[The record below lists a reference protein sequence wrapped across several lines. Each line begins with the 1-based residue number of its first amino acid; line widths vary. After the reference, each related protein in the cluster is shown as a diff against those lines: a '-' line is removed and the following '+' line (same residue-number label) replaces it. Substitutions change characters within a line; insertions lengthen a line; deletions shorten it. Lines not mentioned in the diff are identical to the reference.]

1 MKRLR
6 KEICLTARLRTLG
19 CVELNDADG
28 KQILRVLRQPKRLA
42 LLTYLA
48 LARPYGFQRRDRI
61 LLQFWPDSDEERA
74 RAALRK
80 STYRLRQALG
90 ADVIQSRGDAELA
103 VDPDLLRCDVRE
115 FDAAIADGRPA
126 AALALY
132 RGDLLDGF
140 HLDGASP
147 DFERWLEDE
156 RSRLKKDAAQAAW
169 DVSAERE
176 QAGDMPAAVKLARR
190 AFELA
195 PPDGQRLRHLLEI
208 LDRAGDRAGALQ
220 AYDKF
225 SSWLADE
232 YGAEPP
238 PETVQLVQEI
248 RARSEARPRT
258 EPVPKTRPDR
268 SQEPG
273 PETQSDAQP
282 ADVPAELVG
291 APARR
296 AEPRWRQAS
305 LILAFLLLGALIP
318 TIIALRE
325 DPVSALDPN
334 LVAVAP
340 FRVFNPEH
348 EVWSEGV
355 VDFLSRSLDNA
366 GELRT
371 LTPTAAV
378 RAWPGRADVESAA
391 IAGHRTGSGLVVFGS
406 LMGIG
411 GDSVR
416 INATLVE
423 VAGPTVLGDLEIRG
437 VPERMDALVDTLTV
451 QILREL
457 SATRQIGAMR
467 HTSIGSRSMPALRAF
482 LAGEQAFRRTAW
494 DSARSHYER
503 AIELD
508 STFAMG
514 HLRLGSTILY
524 IELGESEEGWEHI
537 ARAGEL
543 NSGLS
548 RHDSLLLAAAADV
561 AASRLWRLPEGGT
574 RELAERAYGNALTA
588 TREYPDDAE
597 AWYTVGVVRDLFYD
611 DLRTVTVAQVADA
624 FDRAISLDS
633 AFAPAYRP
641 AFRYAMDEGRVET
654 AREYARAYL
663 ALNPPE
669 EATGIPL
676 LLDRLLDPQSDPAEL
691 DSLLDAAHPEAL
703 FMTWIRLWLLADS
716 TELAIRIARISAERE
731 HDPRYWRTAPV
742 IVNRNLAAS
751 LAYRGHMRESVELA
765 GGEYA
770 TWFQALMPEA
780 AMLGY
785 VAPEVADS
793 SFADWLEREKFD
805 PNVMAHEL
813 WWWAA
818 RSDTAAIQR
827 YLERG
832 GHEPISLAALALAR
846 GDTADAILRL
856 ETVEPGWLGSNLT
869 VLVRARLLVAVGR
882 EAEALEVLQ
891 GRYIN
896 DWPLASRVMWIM
908 ERARLADRLGQNESA
923 LRDYRFVSQVWADA
937 DPELQPIVREA
948 EGAVTRLGG

>member
-1 MKRLR
+1 M
-6 KEICLTARLRTLG
+6 
-19 CVELNDADG
+19 
-28 KQILRVLRQPKRLA
+28 
-42 LLTYLA
+42 
-48 LARPYGFQRRDRI
+48 
-61 LLQFWPDSDEERA
+61 
-74 RAALRK
+74 RK

-90 ADVIQSRGDAELA
+90 ADVIQSRGDSELA
-103 VDPDLLRCDVRE
+103 VDPGLLQCDVRE
-115 FDAAIADGRPA
+115 FDTALADGRPA
-126 AALALY
+126 DALALY
-132 RGDLLDGF
+132 GGDLLDGF

-147 DFERWLEDE
+147 DFERWLDE
-156 RSRLKKDAAQAAW
+156 QRSRLKKDAAQAAW

-176 QAGDMPAAVKLARR
+176 QAGDMRAAVKLARR

-208 LDRAGDRAGALQ
+208 LYRAGDRAGALQ

-238 PETVQLVQEI
+238 PETVQLVERI
-248 RARSEARPRT
+248 RSRSEARATVR
-258 EPVPKTRPDR
+258 PVPEVR
-268 SQEPG
+268 
-273 PETQSDAQP
+273 
-282 ADVPAELVG
+282 PAEAPTGV
-291 APARR
+291 AVTPARQH
-296 AEPRWRQAS
+296 APRWRRVV
-305 LILAFLLLGALIP
+305 LISAFLLLGALIP

-340 FRVFNPEH
+340 FKVFHPDH
-348 EVWSEGV
+348 EVWGEGV

-371 LTPTAAV
+371 LPPTAAV
-378 RAWPGRADVESAA
+378 RAWPGRADVESAEV
-391 IAGHRTGSGLVVFGS
+391 AGLRTGAGLVVFGS

-416 INATLVE
+416 VNATVVDV
-423 VAGPTVLGDLEIRG
+423 VAQKVLRDLEVRG
-437 VPERMDALVDTLTV
+437 LSERMDAVVDTLTV

-457 SATRQIGAMR
+457 SVTRQIGAMR
-467 HTSIGSRSMPALRAF
+467 HTSIGSRSMPALKAF

-494 DSARSHYER
+494 DSARAHYER
-503 AIELD
+503 ALELD
-508 STFAMG
+508 STFAMA

-524 IELGESEEGWEHI
+524 IELGVGDDGWEHI

-548 RHDSLLLAAAADV
+548 RHDSLLLAAAADM
-561 AASRLWRLPEGGT
+561 AAFRLWRLPEGGT
-574 RELAERAYGNALTA
+574 RELAERAYRNALAA
-588 TREYPDDAE
+588 TREYPGDAE

-669 EATGIPL
+669 QASGIPL
-676 LLDRLLDPQSDPAEL
+676 LLDRILDPNSDPAEL
-691 DSLLDAAHPEAL
+691 DSLLDAVHPEAL

-742 IVNRNLAAS
+742 VVNRNLAAS
-751 LAYRGHMRESVELA
+751 LAYRGHLQESVELA

-770 TWFQALMPEA
+770 TWFQALVPEA
-780 AMLGY
+780 AMLGFID
-785 VAPEVADS
+785 AEVADS
-793 SFADWLEREKFD
+793 SFADWLEREQFD
-805 PNVMAHEL
+805 PNVLAHEL

-832 GHEPISLAALALAR
+832 GHDGVGRAALALAR

-856 ETVEPGWLGSNLT
+856 ETIEPGRLGSNLT

-882 EAEALEVLQ
+882 DAEALEVLQ
-891 GRYIN
+891 GRFIN
-896 DWPLASRVMWIM
+896 DWPLASRVTWML
-908 ERARLADRLGQNESA
+908 ERARLADRLGQTETA

-937 DPELQPIVREA
+937 DPELQAIVREA
-948 EGAVTRLGG
+948 EEAVARLGG

>member
-1 MKRLR
+1 
-6 KEICLTARLRTLG
+6 
-19 CVELNDADG
+19 
-28 KQILRVLRQPKRLA
+28 
-42 LLTYLA
+42 
-48 LARPYGFQRRDRI
+48 
-61 LLQFWPDSDEERA
+61 
-74 RAALRK
+74 LRK

-90 ADVIQSRGDAELA
+90 ADVIQSRGDSELA
-103 VDPDLLRCDVRE
+103 VDPDLLYCDVRE
-115 FDAAIADGRPA
+115 FDAALADGRPA
-126 AALALY
+126 DALALY
-132 RGDLLDGF
+132 GGDLLDGF
-140 HLDGASP
+140 HLDGSSP

-169 DVSAERE
+169 DLSAERE
-176 QAGDMPAAVKLARR
+176 QAGDMRAAVKLARR

-238 PETVQLVQEI
+238 PETVQLVERI
-248 RARSEARPRT
+248 RSRSEARATVR
-258 EPVPKTRPDR
+258 PVPEVR
-268 SQEPG
+268 
-273 PETQSDAQP
+273 
-282 ADVPAELVG
+282 PAEAPTGV
-291 APARR
+291 AVTPARQH
-296 AEPRWRQAS
+296 APRWRRVV
-305 LILAFLLLGALIP
+305 LISAFLLLGALIP

-334 LVAVAP
+334 QVAVAP
-340 FRVFNPEH
+340 FKVFQPDH
-348 EVWSEGV
+348 EVWGEGV

-371 LTPTAAV
+371 LPPTAAV
-378 RAWPGRADVESAA
+378 RAWPGRADVESAEV
-391 IAGHRTGSGLVVFGS
+391 AGLRTGAGLVVFGS

-416 INATLVE
+416 VNATVVDV
-423 VAGPTVLGDLEIRG
+423 VAQKVLRDLEVRG
-437 VPERMDALVDTLTV
+437 LFERMDAVVDTLTV

-457 SATRQIGAMR
+457 SVTRQIGAMR
-467 HTSIGSRSMPALRAF
+467 HTSIGSRSMPALKAF

-494 DSARSHYER
+494 DSARAHYER

-524 IELGESEEGWEHI
+524 IELGVGDDGWEHI

-548 RHDSLLLAAAADV
+548 RHDSLLLAAAADM
-561 AASRLWRLPEGGT
+561 AAFRLWRLPEGGT
-574 RELAERAYGNALTA
+574 RELAERAYRNALAA
-588 TREYPDDAE
+588 TREYPGDAE

-669 EATGIPL
+669 QASGIPL
-676 LLDRLLDPQSDPAEL
+676 LLDRILDPQADPVEL
-691 DSLLDAAHPEAL
+691 DSLLDTAHPEAL

-742 IVNRNLAAS
+742 VVNRNLAAS
-751 LAYRGHMRESVELA
+751 LAYRGHMRESVEMA

-780 AMLGY
+780 AMLGFID
-785 VAPEVADS
+785 AEVADS
-793 SFADWLEREKFD
+793 SFADWLELEKFD

-832 GHEPISLAALALAR
+832 GHESISLAALALAR

-856 ETVEPGWLGSNLT
+856 ETIEPGRLGSNLT

-882 EAEALEVLQ
+882 DAEALEVLQ
-891 GRYIN
+891 GRFIN
-896 DWPLASRVMWIM
+896 DWPLASRVTWML
-908 ERARLADRLGQNESA
+908 ERARLADRLGQTETA

-937 DPELQPIVREA
+937 DPELQAIVREA
-948 EGAVTRLGG
+948 EEAVARLGG

>member
-1 MKRLR
+1 MRLER
-6 KEICLTARLRTLG
+6 NSGLTARLRTLG

-28 KQILRVLRQPKRLA
+28 RQILQVLRQPKRLA

-90 ADVIQSRGDAELA
+90 ADVIQSRGDSELA
-103 VDPDLLRCDVRE
+103 VDPDLLQCDVRE
-115 FDAAIADGRPA
+115 FDTALVDGRPA
-126 AALALY
+126 DALALY
-132 RGDLLDGF
+132 GGELLDGF

-147 DFERWLEDE
+147 DFERWLDE
-156 RSRLKKDAAQAAW
+156 QRSRLKKDAAQAAW

-176 QAGDMPAAVKLARR
+176 QAGDMRAAVKLARR

-238 PETVQLVQEI
+238 PETVQLVERI
-248 RARSEARPRT
+248 RSRSEARATVR
-258 EPVPKTRPDR
+258 PVPEVR
-268 SQEPG
+268 
-273 PETQSDAQP
+273 
-282 ADVPAELVG
+282 PAEAPTGV
-291 APARR
+291 AVTPARQH
-296 AEPRWRQAS
+296 APRWRRVV
-305 LILAFLLLGALIP
+305 LISAFLLLGALIP

-340 FRVFNPEH
+340 FKVFHPDH
-348 EVWSEGV
+348 EVWGEGV

-371 LTPTAAV
+371 LPPTAAV
-378 RAWPGRADVESAA
+378 RAWPGRADVESAEV
-391 IAGHRTGSGLVVFGS
+391 AGLRTGAGLVVFGS

-416 INATLVE
+416 VNATVVDV
-423 VAGPTVLGDLEIRG
+423 VAQKVLRDLEVRG
-437 VPERMDALVDTLTV
+437 LSERMDAVVDTLTV

-457 SATRQIGAMR
+457 SVTRQIGAMR
-467 HTSIGSRSMPALRAF
+467 HTSIGSRSMPALKAF

-494 DSARSHYER
+494 DSARAHYER
-503 AIELD
+503 ALELD
-508 STFAMG
+508 STFAMA

-524 IELGESEEGWEHI
+524 IELGVGDDGWEHI

-548 RHDSLLLAAAADV
+548 RHDSLLLAAAADM
-561 AASRLWRLPEGGT
+561 AAFRLWRLPEGGT
-574 RELAERAYGNALTA
+574 RELAERAYRNALAA
-588 TREYPDDAE
+588 TREYPGDAE

-669 EATGIPL
+669 QASGIPL
-676 LLDRLLDPQSDPAEL
+676 LLDRILDPNSDPAEL
-691 DSLLDAAHPEAL
+691 DSLLDAVHPEAL

-742 IVNRNLAAS
+742 VVNRNLAAS
-751 LAYRGHMRESVELA
+751 LAYRGHLQESVELA

-770 TWFQALMPEA
+770 TWFQALVPEA
-780 AMLGY
+780 AMLGFID
-785 VAPEVADS
+785 AEVADS
-793 SFADWLEREKFD
+793 SFADWLEREQFD
-805 PNVMAHEL
+805 PNVLAHEL

-832 GHEPISLAALALAR
+832 GHDGVGRAALALAR

-856 ETVEPGWLGSNLT
+856 ETIEPGRLGSNLT

-882 EAEALEVLQ
+882 DAEALEVLQ
-891 GRYIN
+891 GRFIN
-896 DWPLASRVMWIM
+896 DWPLASRVTWIL
-908 ERARLADRLGQNESA
+908 ERARLADRLGQTETA

-948 EGAVTRLGG
+948 EEAVALLGG

>member
-1 MKRLR
+1 
-6 KEICLTARLRTLG
+6 
-19 CVELNDADG
+19 LNDADG

-80 STYRLRQALG
+80 STYSLRQALG
-90 ADVIQSRGDAELA
+90 ADVIQGRGDSELA
-103 VDPDLLRCDVRE
+103 IDPLLLQCDVRE
-115 FDAAIADGRPA
+115 FDTALAEGRPA
-126 AALALY
+126 DALDLY
-132 RGDLLDGF
+132 GGDLLDGF

-169 DVSAERE
+169 DLSAERE
-176 QAGDMPAAVKLARR
+176 DAGDMRAAVKMARR

-195 PPDGQRLRHLLEI
+195 PPDGHRFRHLLEI
-208 LDRAGDRAGALQ
+208 LDRAGDRAGALL

-225 SSWLADE
+225 SSYLADE
-232 YGAEPP
+232 FGAEPP
-238 PETVQLVQEI
+238 PETVQLVEQI
-248 RARSEARPRT
+248 RSRSKANARAESDPEL
-258 EPVPKTRPDR
+258 RPDP
-268 SQEPG
+268 SAGPG
-273 PETQSDAQP
+273 PETKPDAQP
-282 ADVPAELVG
+282 ADVPSEPVMVH
-291 APARR
+291 ARR
-296 AEPRWRQAS
+296 AAPKWRQAS
-305 LILAFLLLGALIP
+305 LILAFLLVGALIP
-318 TIIALRE
+318 TIVALRE

-334 LVAVAP
+334 LLAVAP
-340 FRVFNPEH
+340 FRVFSPEH
-348 EVWSEGV
+348 EIWGEGV

-366 GELRT
+366 GELHT
-371 LTPTAAV
+371 LPPTAAV
-378 RAWPGRADVESAA
+378 RAWPGRADVESAM
-391 IAGHRTGSGLVVFGS
+391 IAGLRTGAGLVVFGS

-423 VAGPTVLGDLEIRG
+423 VAGPTVLGDVEIRG
-437 VPERMDALVDTLTV
+437 IPERMDALVDTLTV

-467 HTSIGSRSMPALRAF
+467 HTSIGSRSMPALKAF

-494 DSARSHYER
+494 DSARAYYER

-524 IELGESEEGWEHI
+524 IELGESDEGWEHI

-548 RHDSLLLAAAADV
+548 RHDSLLLVAAADL
-561 AASRLWRLPEGGT
+561 AARKLWRLPEGGT

-588 TREYPDDAE
+588 TREYPNDAE

-611 DLRTVTVAQVADA
+611 DLRTVTVAQIADA

-641 AFRYAMDEGRVET
+641 AFRYAMDEGRVDV
-654 AREYARAYL
+654 ARQYARTYL

-669 EATGIPL
+669 QASGVPL
-676 LLDRLLDPQSDPAEL
+676 LLDRLLDPLSDPAEL
-691 DSLLDAAHPEAL
+691 DSLLDAVHPEAL
-703 FMTWIRLWLLADS
+703 FVTWIRLWLLADS
-716 TELAIRIARISAERE
+716 AELAIRVARVSAERE

-742 IVNRNLAAS
+742 TVNRNLAAS
-751 LAYRGHMRESVELA
+751 LAYRGHLRESVELA

-832 GHEPISLAALALAR
+832 GHESISRAALALAR

-856 ETVEPGWLGSNLT
+856 ETVEPGWLGSNLA
-869 VLVRARLLVAVGR
+869 VLVRARLLNSVGR
-882 EAEALEVLQ
+882 DAEALEVLQ
-891 GRYIN
+891 GRFIN
-896 DWPLASRVMWIM
+896 DWPLASRVIWIM
-908 ERARLADRLGQNESA
+908 ERARLADRFGQTESA
-923 LRDYRFVSQVWADA
+923 LRDYRFVSQVWANA
-937 DPELQPIVREA
+937 DPELQPIVEEA
-948 EGAVTRLGG
+948 EAAVLRIGG

>member
-1 MKRLR
+1 MERR
-6 KEICLTARLRTLG
+6 HRLTARLRTLG
-19 CVELNDADG
+19 CVELNDSDG
-28 KQILRVLRQPKRLA
+28 KQILQVLQQPKRLA
-42 LLTYLA
+42 LLTYLV
-48 LARPYGFQRRDRI
+48 LARPHGFQRRDRI
-61 LLQFWPDSDEERA
+61 LLLFWPDSDEERA

-80 STYRLRQALG
+80 ATYRLRQALG
-90 ADVIQSRGDAELA
+90 ADVIQGRGDTELGL
-103 VDPDLLRCDVRE
+103 DPDLLHCDVRE
-115 FDAAIADGRPA
+115 FDAAIAEGRPA
-126 AALALY
+126 DALALY
-132 RGDLLDGF
+132 GGDLLDGF

-169 DVSAERE
+169 EVSAERE
-176 QAGDMPAAVKLARR
+176 HAGDMGAAVKLARR

-195 PPDGQRLRHLLEI
+195 PPDGQRFRHLLEI

-220 AYDKF
+220 AYERF
-225 SSWLADE
+225 SSYLADE
-232 YGAEPP
+232 FGAEPP
-238 PETVQLVQEI
+238 PETVQLVDQI
-248 RARSEARPRT
+248 RSRSESNARAEASPEARPGPSP
-258 EPVPKTRPDR
+258 EPEPETRPDTR
-268 SQEPG
+268 
-273 PETQSDAQP
+273 P
-282 ADVPAELVG
+282 ADVRAQRVVT
-291 APARR
+291 PARQTG
-296 AEPRWRQAS
+296 PGWRQAS
-305 LILAFLLLGALIP
+305 LIAAFLLVGALIP

-334 LVAVAP
+334 LLAVAP

-348 EVWSEGV
+348 EIWGEGV

-371 LTPTAAV
+371 LTPIAAV
-378 RAWPGRADVESAA
+378 RAWPGRADVESAEV
-391 IAGHRTGSGLVVFGS
+391 AGLRTGAGLVVFGS

-457 SATRQIGAMR
+457 SSTRQIGAMR
-467 HTSIGSRSMPALRAF
+467 HTSIGSRSMPALKEF

-494 DSARSHYER
+494 DSARAHYER

-508 STFAMG
+508 NAFAMA
-514 HLRLGSTILY
+514 HFRLGSTILY
-524 IELGESEEGWEHI
+524 IELGVGDEGWEHV

-561 AASRLWRLPEGGT
+561 AAFRLRQLPEGGT
-574 RELAERAYGNALTA
+574 REFAERAYGNALAA
-588 TREYPDDAE
+588 TREYPGDAE

-669 EATGIPL
+669 QATGVPL
-676 LLDRLLDPQSDPAEL
+676 LLDRMLDPLSDPAEL
-691 DSLLDAAHPEAL
+691 DSLLDAVHPEAL

-716 TELAIRIARISAERE
+716 TELAVRVARTSAERE

-751 LAYRGHMRESVELA
+751 LAYRGHLRESTNVA
-765 GGEYA
+765 GGEYE

-780 AMLGY
+780 AMLGF
-785 VAPEVADS
+785 VPAEVADS
-793 SFADWLEREKFD
+793 SFADWLGQEKFD

-813 WWWAA
+813 WWWAV
-818 RSDTAAIQR
+818 RSDTSAIQR

-832 GHEPISLAALALAR
+832 GHDGVGRAALALAR

-856 ETVEPGWLGSNLT
+856 ETVEPGWLGSNLS
-869 VLVRARLLVAVGR
+869 VLYRARLLEAVGR
-882 EAEALEVLQ
+882 DAEALEVLQ
-891 GRYIN
+891 SRFIN
-896 DWPLASRVMWIM
+896 DWPLASRVIWIM
-908 ERARLADRLGQNESA
+908 ERARLAERLGQTEPA

-937 DPELQPIVREA
+937 DPELQPIVEEA
-948 EGAVTRLGG
+948 EAAVLRLGG

>member
-1 MKRLR
+1 MERRLS
-6 KEICLTARLRTLG
+6 LSARLRTLG

-28 KQILRVLRQPKRLA
+28 KQILQVLRQPKRLA

-48 LARPYGFQRRDRI
+48 LARPHGFQRRDRI

-90 ADVIQSRGDAELA
+90 ANVIQSRGDSELA
-103 VDPDLLRCDVRE
+103 VDPDLLQCDVRE
-115 FDAAIADGRPA
+115 FDAALADGLPA
-126 AALALY
+126 DALALY
-132 RGDLLDGF
+132 GGDLLDGF

-169 DVSAERE
+169 DVSAEWE
-176 QAGDMPAAVKLARR
+176 HSGDMGAAVKMARR

-195 PPDGQRLRHLLEI
+195 PPDGQRFRHLLEI
-208 LDRAGDRAGALQ
+208 LDRAGDRAGALE
-220 AYDKF
+220 AYEKF

-238 PETVQLVQEI
+238 PETVQLVERI
-248 RARSEARPRT
+248 RSRSEANARA
-258 EPVPKTRPDR
+258 EPVPEVRPGP
-268 SQEPG
+268 SPEPG
-273 PETQSDAQP
+273 PDTQPDARP
-282 ADVPAELVG
+282 ADVAAKLVV

-296 AEPRWRQAS
+296 AAPRWRQAG
-305 LILAFLLLGALIP
+305 LILAFLLVGALIP
-318 TIIALRE
+318 TLVALRE

-348 EVWSEGV
+348 EIWGEGI

-378 RAWPGRADVESAA
+378 RAWPGRADVESAEV
-391 IAGHRTGSGLVVFGS
+391 AGLRTGAGLVVFGS

-416 INATLVE
+416 INATLVD

-457 SATRQIGAMR
+457 SATRHIGAMR
-467 HTSIGSRSMPALRAF
+467 HTSIGSRSMPALKAF

-494 DSARSHYER
+494 DSARTHYER

-514 HLRLGSTILY
+514 HLRLGSTIQY
-524 IELGESEEGWEHI
+524 IELGDSSEGWEHV

-548 RHDSLLLAAAADV
+548 RHDSLLLAAAADL
-561 AASRLWRLPEGGT
+561 AAFKLWRLPEGGT
-574 RELAERAYGNALTA
+574 RELAERAYRNALAA
-588 TREYPDDAE
+588 TREYPGDAE
-597 AWYTVGVVRDLFYD
+597 SWYTVGVVRDLFYD
-611 DLRTVTVAQVADA
+611 DLRTVTMAQVADA

-633 AFAPAYRP
+633 AFAPAYQP
-641 AFRYAMDEGRVET
+641 AFRYAMDEGRVDV
-654 AREYARAYL
+654 ARQYARTYL

-669 EATGIPL
+669 QATGVPL
-676 LLDRLLDPQSDPAEL
+676 LLDRILDPLSDPAEL
-691 DSLLDAAHPEAL
+691 DSLLDAVHPEAL

-716 TELAIRIARISAERE
+716 TELAIRVARTSAERE
-731 HDPRYWRTAPV
+731 HDPRYWRTAPE

-751 LAYRGHMRESVELA
+751 LAYRGHLRESVEVT
-765 GGEYA
+765 GGEYY
-770 TWFQALMPEA
+770 TWFQALIPEA
-780 AMLGY
+780 AMLGFID
-785 VAPEVADS
+785 AEVADS
-793 SFADWLEREKFD
+793 SFADWLEQEKFD

-832 GHEPISLAALALAR
+832 GHEGVGRAALALAR
-846 GDTADAILRL
+846 GDTTDAILRL

-869 VLVRARLLVAVGR
+869 VLVRARVLVAVGR
-882 EAEALEVLQ
+882 DAEALEVLQ
-891 GRYIN
+891 GRFIN
-896 DWPLASRVMWIM
+896 DWPLASRVIWIM
-908 ERARLADRLGQNESA
+908 ERARLADRLGQTEPA

-937 DPELQPIVREA
+937 DTELQPTVREA
-948 EGAVTRLGG
+948 ETAALRLGG